1 MYRILV
7 LDADKLIRW
16 SIRELF
22 SPEDCLVHEA
32 ESSEAALYLLEK
44 SPYSMIFADFD
55 LIDESEEEFV
65 EKVAGIHRDS
75 KIVIMTSRTKQ
86 QTLDQIQDFSP
97 HAVVE
102 KPFQTDELKSIAKTA
117 LDLNRSNPNL

>member
-1 MYRILV
+1 MFRILV

-22 SPEDCLVHEA
+22 SNEDCLVNEA
-32 ESSEAALYLLEK
+32 ESAEAALYLLEN
-44 SPYSMIFADFD
+44 STYSMIFADFD
-55 LIDESEEEFV
+55 LIDESEEGLIG
-65 EKVAGIHRDS
+65 KMAGIQMDS

-86 QTLDQIQDFSP
+86 QTLGQIQGFSP
-97 HAVVE
+97 YAVVE
-102 KPFQTDELKSIAKTA
+102 KPFQTEELKSIAKAA